1 MALFESYERRID
13 KINEVLNSYGIAS
26 LEEAE
31 KITKDAGLDV
41 YNQIKGIQPICF
53 ENACWAYITGA
64 AIAIKKGCT
73 RAADAAAAI
82 GEGLQAFCIPGS
94 VADQRKVGLGHGN
107 LGKMLLE
114 EETDCFAFLAGHES
128 FAAAEGAIGIAEKA
142 NKVRKKPLRVILNGL
157 GKDAAKIISRING
170 FTYVQTDYDYYT
182 GELKEV
188 SRTAYSDGLRSKV
201 NCYGANDVREGV
213 AIMWKE
219 GVDVSITGNSTNP
232 TRFQHPVAGTYK
244 KECIE
249 QGKKYFS
256 VASGGGT
263 GPVSYTHLYGR
274 TQSAFSEDGLAVGAG
289 LEDLGKGLRSQVG
302 TMYGT
307 LKKGPRYLEM
317 AEGYVTGIALDKD
330 NQIIG
335 YKFVNLG
342 KMTDFIK
349 KGDDANTAYEKACG
363 QYGRV
368 ADAVKIID
376 PRTDEEV
383 K

>member
-13 KINEVLNSYGIAS
+13 KINAVLNSYGIAS

-73 RAADAAAAI
+73 KASEAAAAI

-114 EETDCFAFLAGHES
+114 EDTECFAFLAGHES

-142 NKVRKKPLRVILNGL
+142 NKVRQKPLRVILNGL
-157 GKDAAKIISRING
+157 GKDAAQIIARING
-170 FTYVQTDYDYYT
+170 FTFVETEYDYYT

-188 SRTAYSDGLRSKV
+188 FRKAYSEGSRAKV

-219 GVDVSITGNSTNP
+219 DVDVSITGNSTNP

-244 KECIE
+244 KERIE
-249 QGKKYFS
+249 AGKKYFS

-263 GPVSYTHLYGR
+263 GRTLHPDNMAAGPASYGMTDTLGR
-274 TQSAFSEDGLAVGAG
+274 MHSDAQFAGSSSVPAHVEMMGLIGAG
-289 LEDLGKGLRSQVG
+289 NNPMVGMTVAVAVSIEEAHKAGK
-302 TMYGT
+302 
-307 LKKGPRYLEM
+307 
-317 AEGYVTGIALDKD
+317 
-330 NQIIG
+330 
-335 YKFVNLG
+335 F
-342 KMTDFIK
+342 
-349 KGDDANTAYEKACG
+349 
-363 QYGRV
+363 
-368 ADAVKIID
+368 
-376 PRTDEEV
+376 
-383 K
+383 

>member
-13 KINEVLNSYGIAS
+13 KINQVLNSYGIAS

-41 YNQIKGIQPICF
+41 YNQVKGIQPICF

-64 AIAIKKGCT
+64 AIAIKKGC
-73 RAADAAAAI
+73 RKASDAAAAI

-114 EETDCFAFLAGHES
+114 EDTECFCFLAGHES

-142 NKVRKKPLRVILNGL
+142 NKVRQKPLRVILNGL
-157 GKDAAKIISRING
+157 GKDAAQIIARING
-170 FTYVQTDYDYYT
+170 FTYVETQYDYYT

-188 SRTAYSDGLRSKV
+188 FRKAYSDGPRAKV

-213 AIMWKE
+213 AIMWRE
-219 GVDVSITGNSTNP
+219 NVDVSITGNSTNP

-244 KECIE
+244 KERIE
-249 QGKKYFS
+249 AGKKYFS

-263 GPVSYTHLYGR
+263 GRTLHPDNMAAGPASYGMTDTLGR
-274 TQSAFSEDGLAVGAG
+274 MHSDAQFAGSSSVPAHVEMMGLIGAG
-289 LEDLGKGLRSQVG
+289 NNPMVGMTVAVAVSIEEAAKEGK
-302 TMYGT
+302 
-307 LKKGPRYLEM
+307 
-317 AEGYVTGIALDKD
+317 
-330 NQIIG
+330 
-335 YKFVNLG
+335 F
-342 KMTDFIK
+342 
-349 KGDDANTAYEKACG
+349 
-363 QYGRV
+363 
-368 ADAVKIID
+368 
-376 PRTDEEV
+376 
-383 K
+383 